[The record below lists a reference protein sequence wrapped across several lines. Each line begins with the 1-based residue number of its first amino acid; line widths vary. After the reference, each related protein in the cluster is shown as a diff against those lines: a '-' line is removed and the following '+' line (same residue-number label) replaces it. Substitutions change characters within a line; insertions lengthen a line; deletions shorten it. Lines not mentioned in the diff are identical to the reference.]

1 MMGLLSFLGFGNAT
15 LKEALKKGAII
26 IDVRTPN
33 EYDRGRVPDSINI
46 PVDRIPVNSERIKQM
61 KRPVIFCCSSGS
73 RSGNATRIM
82 KEYGKKDVYNGG
94 SWENVLKLIKS
105 I

>member
-1 MMGLLSFLGFGNAT
+1 MGILAFLGFRNGQ

-33 EYDRGRVPDSINI
+33 EFDQGRVPDSINI
-46 PVDRIPVNSERIKQM
+46 PVDRIPVNAERIRQM

-73 RSGNATRIM
+73 RSGSAMRMM
-82 KEYGKKDVYNGG
+82 KEKGKKDVYNGG
-94 SWENVLKLIKS
+94 SWENVLRLLRS
-105 I
+105 